1 MVYSCTIRGMETI
14 NDWVNEATGSD
25 SWRAIAARLDTTH
38 PTIQRRLRDQPAD
51 AIHAIANAYGVNPI
65 PGFIAA
71 GIITEFDLRQYTKG
85 AAIEDFS
92 DLELAQVIV
101 ERLQTREAEDLS
113 NVTEF
118 PSPGIRGVGHDDLPS
133 VADSSPDEP
142 EEGTDF
148 D

>member
-1 MVYSCTIRGMETI
+1 METI
-14 NDWVNEATGSD
+14 NDWVNEATGGD

-51 AIHAIANAYGVNPI
+51 AIHAIANAYGINPI

-101 ERLQTREAEDLS
+101 ERLQTREADDLS

-133 VADSSPDEP
+133 VADSSPDED